1 MKKIFIISIFYF
13 FLTNILIANEHK
25 CSGMKKLSKE
35 YLACTAKN
43 IKEGA
48 VKKKDQIKE
57 ESVKKTN
64 QIKEGASKKKDQVK
78 EGSIKKTN
86 QIKEGTKKI
95 FDKIKTKIKKN

>member
-1 MKKIFIISIFYF
+1 MKKIFIISIFYLF
-13 FLTNILIANEHK
+13 STNILIADEYK

-43 IKEGA
+43 IKESA
-48 VKKKDQIKE
+48 V
-57 ESVKKTN
+57 
-64 QIKEGASKKKDQVK
+64 KKKDQVK

-95 FDKIKTKIKKN
+95 FNKVKTKIKKN

>member
-1 MKKIFIISIFYF
+1 MKKIFIISIFYLF
-13 FLTNILIANEHK
+13 STNILIADEHK
-25 CSGMKKLSKE
+25 CSGMKKLSKK

-48 VKKKDQIKE
+48 V
-57 ESVKKTN
+57 
-64 QIKEGASKKKDQVK
+64 KKKDQVK

-95 FDKIKTKIKKN
+95 FNKVKTKIKKNN

>member
-1 MKKIFIISIFYF
+1 MKKIFIISIIYLFS
-13 FLTNILIANEHK
+13 TNILIADAHK

-35 YLACTAKN
+35 YFVCTAKN

-48 VKKKDQIKE
+48 VKKK
-57 ESVKKTN
+57 N
-64 QIKEGASKKKDQVK
+64 QVK

-95 FDKIKTKIKKN
+95 FNKVKTKIKKNN